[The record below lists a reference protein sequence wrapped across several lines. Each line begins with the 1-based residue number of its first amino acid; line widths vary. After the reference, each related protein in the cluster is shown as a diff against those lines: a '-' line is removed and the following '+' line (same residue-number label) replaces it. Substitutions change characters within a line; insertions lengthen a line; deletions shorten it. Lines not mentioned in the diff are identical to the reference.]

1 MSDGISDFINK
12 VQDELNLRGATASLS
27 IDEQDVADDFASQDL
42 DAVACAE
49 RIIASRVRD

>member
-12 VQDELNLRGATASLS
+12 VQGELNQRGASASLS

-42 DAVACAE
+42 DAAACAE